1 MSDCKHDCWKC
12 NWCWLGRCMHVSHYG
27 QNVSVKD
34 NQPQDCEGYI
44 SKEDWNKQY
53 VAPITRERCMELL
66 NAFINNLSV
75 AESNTTV
82 LKHLLYIGFTKDE
95 LVNHFNFTEADV
107 QDAMEGMDDY
117 EDTLIFTS

>member
-1 MSDCKHDCWKC
+1 MSNCKRDCWTC
-12 NWCWLGRCMHVSHYG
+12 HWCWLGRCMHCAYYG
-27 QNVSVKD
+27 RDVSVIE
-34 NQPQDCEGYI
+34 NQPEECEGYI

-53 VAPITRERCMELL
+53 VAPITQERCMELL

-95 LVNHFNFTEADV
+95 LVNHFNFTETDV